1 MNNFKTTFLAQ
12 SSNVINSEQTHPREA
27 RKLVL
32 QVLWD
37 DPARSIRAAGLSFVG
52 GGTLKECA
60 LLPSQTW
67 VDLGATWR
75 NVSSFTDRQQDGQKP
90 LKMNT
95 IATDRA
101 RWQHSDFGRIWR

>member
-1 MNNFKTTFLAQ
+1 VNNFKTIFLAQ

>member
-1 MNNFKTTFLAQ
+1 MNNFKTIFLAQ

-37 DPARSIRAAGLSFVG
+37 DPARSIRAPGFSFWGAGALS
-52 GGTLKECA
+52 EYA
-60 LLPSQTW
+60 LVPPQTW
-67 VDLGATWR
+67 VDLGATLR
-75 NVSSFTDRQQDGQKP
+75 NVSSFTDREQDGQNP

-95 IATDRA
+95 IATDHA
-101 RWQHSDFGRIWR
+101 RWQHFDLSRIWR

>member
-1 MNNFKTTFLAQ
+1 VNNFKTTFLAQ

-27 RKLVL
+27 RNLVL
-32 QVLWD
+32 RALRGAL
-37 DPARSIRAAGLSFVG
+37 ARSIRAAGLSFVG